1 MEKITLSEQEIVDA
15 VCLFHAKFKNVR
27 PEDVEVELLY
37 DDDRGFTAEAYVN
50 GEMEPYNTVNFI
62 TAIRL
67 YIEEQLQRDAMSAR
81 ILLDLHDE
89 EGIIANIEWD

>member
-1 MEKITLSEQEIVDA
+1 LEKITLSEQDIVDA
-15 VCLFHAKFKNVR
+15 VCLFHAKFKHVH

-37 DDDRGFTAEAYVN
+37 DDARGFAAEAFIN
-50 GEMEPYNTVNFI
+50 GEMEPYNTVNLI

-67 YIEEQLQRDAMSAR
+67 YIEEQLHRDAMSAR
-81 ILLDLHDE
+81 IVLDLHDE